1 MSKTLNEIKRI
12 PDLLKKADQ
21 ITSQNYK
28 QQNILFVGCGSSYNI
43 GYIASEI
50 YKKHGLISNVVTAGK
65 ILATKNYPVS
75 PVAFLL
81 SRTGES
87 TETIE
92 AAKKLNEDGIQTVA
106 VTCDS
111 KSPLVKLCNEH
122 ITFDFAYEK
131 SVVMTGSFVIILH
144 SLLNMI
150 KEIPLVENSKTI
162 LKDSINLIDS
172 IDLNK
177 YNHFV
182 FLGYD
187 EFYGLSK
194 EGALKLQEM
203 ALQNVEFHEPLEY
216 RHGPRSTLDK
226 NTLVIIQ
233 SKDTEYEKELA
244 EELSN
249 SGAGVIYIGRNGDIN
264 IPYSEGFK
272 APLRMIPVL
281 LIGYE
286 KAVNEK
292 LNPDKPRNLTK
303 SVKL

>member
-1 MSKTLNEIKRI
+1 MSKTLNEITRI
-12 PDLLKKADQ
+12 PELLKKANQ
-21 ITSQNYK
+21 NELQNYEK
-28 QQNILFVGCGSSYNI
+28 QKILFVGCGSSYNI
-43 GYIASEI
+43 GYIASAI
-50 YKKHGLISNVVTAGK
+50 YRKHGLTSSVVTAGK
-65 ILATKNYPVS
+65 ILTTKDYPDS
-75 PVAFLL
+75 SVAFLL

-92 AAKKLNEDGIQTVA
+92 AAKILKKDGIQTVA
-106 VTCDS
+106 ITCDS
-111 KSPLVKLCNEH
+111 ESPLVELCDDH
-122 ITFDFAYEK
+122 ITFDFAYEE
-131 SVVMTGSFVIILH
+131 SVVMTGSFIVILH

-150 KEIPLVENSKTI
+150 KKIPFVEKSKTI
-162 LKDSINLIDS
+162 IKDSICLLDS
-172 IDLNK
+172 IDFKN
-177 YNHFV
+177 YEHFV

-187 EFYGLSK
+187 ELYGLSK

-226 NTLVIIQ
+226 KTFIVIQ
-233 SKDTEYEKELA
+233 SKDTEYEKELS

-249 SGAGVIYIGRNGDIN
+249 SGARVIYIGKNGDIN
-264 IPYSEGFK
+264 IPYKEGFE

-286 KAVNEK
+286 KAINEN
-292 LNPDKPRNLTK
+292 LNPDKPKNLTK